1 VTHTVTASVGT
12 PAGTIM
18 PPSQTVVH
26 GTTTTFTLTPDAGYE
41 IANVTGTCPAGSFA
55 GNVYTTGA
63 ITADCTVIA
72 NFRQLTHTVT
82 ASVGTPSGTI
92 APPTQT
98 VAHGA
103 TTTFTLTPDS
113 GYEIA
118 NVTGTCPAGSF
129 AGNVYTTGA
138 ITADCTVIANFR
150 LIPVADPNCDV
161 DPLSLSSTQAIGAT
175 TTQMVT
181 VSNTGGGTLSW
192 SIAEEPAAIFM
203 PPTPAAADARR
214 APATVGQ
221 SVPRRIVRPEAVL
234 FNEGFEGG
242 VVPPTG
248 WTLQV
253 QAPTT
258 WEISTTTP
266 HSGTYDAHV
275 EYDPDLISQSEW
287 LLSPEI
293 TLTSGIL
300 SFWSYGSIHWCRD
313 TYDDCDLEVWLV
325 VGPTA
330 GDGDDIY
337 VGLADPSWPASWT
350 WAQSTFDLTPLLPGG
365 AVRVGFRYVGLD
377 GAEIAIDDV
386 VLDGETG
393 PVICANPAD
402 VPWLS
407 EVPTSGTTAAGGT
420 TPVTVTFDSTGLTV
434 GSYTANL
441 CVTSNDP
448 DPGPGNGTNLVVV
461 PVSLTVTAPVTHT
474 VTASVG
480 TPAGTI
486 MPPSQTV
493 VHGTTTTFTLT
504 PDAGYEIANVTG
516 TCPAGSLAGNVYT
529 TGAITADCE
538 VVANFRQVTH
548 TVTASVG
555 TPAGTIAP
563 PSQTVAHG
571 ATATFTLTPDAGYE
585 IANVTGTCPAG
596 SLVGNLYTTGAITAD
611 CTVIAHFRQLTHTV
625 TASVGT
631 PAGTIAPP
639 SQTVVHGASATF
651 TLTPD
656 SGYVIHNVGGS
667 CPVGT
672 LAGNVYTTGAIT
684 ADCEVIANFRPEAGP
699 GPSVL
704 EIPTLGP
711 AGGAL
716 LGLLLAGL
724 GLGTLRRRRA

>member
-1 VTHTVTASVGT
+1 
-12 PAGTIM
+12 
-18 PPSQTVVH
+18 
-26 GTTTTFTLTPDAGYE
+26 
-41 IANVTGTCPAGSFA
+41 
-55 GNVYTTGA
+55 
-63 ITADCTVIA
+63 
-72 NFRQLTHTVT
+72 
-82 ASVGTPSGTI
+82 
-92 APPTQT
+92 
-98 VAHGA
+98 
-103 TTTFTLTPDS
+103 
-113 GYEIA
+113 
-118 NVTGTCPAGSF
+118 
-129 AGNVYTTGA
+129 
-138 ITADCTVIANFR
+138 
-150 LIPVADPNCDV
+150 
-161 DPLSLSSTQAIGAT
+161 
-175 TTQMVT
+175 
-181 VSNTGGGTLSW
+181 
-192 SIAEEPAAIFM
+192 
-203 PPTPAAADARR
+203 
-214 APATVGQ
+214 
-221 SVPRRIVRPEAVL
+221 
-234 FNEGFEGG
+234 
-242 VVPPTG
+242 
-248 WTLQV
+248 
-253 QAPTT
+253 
-258 WEISTTTP
+258 
-266 HSGTYDAHV
+266 
-275 EYDPDLISQSEW
+275 
-287 LLSPEI
+287 
-293 TLTSGIL
+293 
-300 SFWSYGSIHWCRD
+300 
-313 TYDDCDLEVWLV
+313 
-325 VGPTA
+325 
-330 GDGDDIY
+330 
-337 VGLADPSWPASWT
+337 
-350 WAQSTFDLTPLLPGG
+350 
-365 AVRVGFRYVGLD
+365 
-377 GAEIAIDDV
+377 
-386 VLDGETG
+386 
-393 PVICANPAD
+393 
-402 VPWLS
+402 
-407 EVPTSGTTAAGGT
+407 
-420 TPVTVTFDSTGLTV
+420 
-434 GSYTANL
+434 
-441 CVTSNDP
+441 
-448 DPGPGNGTNLVVV
+448 
-461 PVSLTVTAPVTHT
+461 
-474 VTASVG
+474 
-480 TPAGTI
+480 